1 MTLDRVV
8 VIHDT
13 SAPTGG
19 AEIMALQS
27 AEAMAEVGIPV
38 TFITGDAAEAC
49 KLDRSRIEV
58 ISIDGT
64 PISERVSVRNAAVGL
79 FNSKTKAALDRFIAE
94 RDTPGTVYHLHNW
107 TKILSPSVFL
117 ALRPVASRLF
127 ITAHDFSLVCP
138 TIAYSNY
145 QKGGEACPL
154 TPLSRACIT
163 TNCDRASYLHK
174 LWRVIRSA
182 ERKIFL
188 DIRRKGAL
196 VGIIH
201 PEIGEYYT
209 RGGVP
214 PEQLRVVRNPVSP
227 YSETRIAA
235 ENNSDLF
242 FVGRVVHEKGVDL
255 AVEAARR
262 IGRRL
267 RVIGD
272 GDLRE
277 QLAAKYPEVVFEG
290 WRTHQEISALM
301 QEART
306 VLVTSRLPE
315 GFTLVAH
322 EAMRSGIPVVAFSDV
337 DCKEASELGGAIA
350 VPPRAV
356 ESLVEG
362 LQRLESDDAVAVMSK
377 IAFAEGYRFS
387 NTRASWREAMLSH
400 YRELLARSRHGLT
413 PGANPANRNVPAA
426 TEASAEV
433 LAAS

>member
-1 MTLDRVV
+1 
-8 VIHDT
+8 
-13 SAPTGG
+13 
-19 AEIMALQS
+19 MALQS
-27 AEAMAEVGIPV
+27 AEAMAEIGLPV
-38 TFITGDAAEAC
+38 TFITGDSAQGC
-49 KLDRSRIEV
+49 TLDRSKIEV
-58 ISIDGT
+58 IPINGT
-64 PISERVSVRNAAVGL
+64 PISENANLRNAAVGL
-79 FNSKTKAALDRFIAE
+79 FNPRTKATLDRFIAE

-107 TKILSPSVFL
+107 TKILTPSVFL
-117 ALRPVASRLF
+117 ALQPVASRLF

-154 TPLSRACIT
+154 TPLSRACIG

-174 LWRVIRSA
+174 LWRVVRSV
-182 ERKIFL
+182 ERKVFL

-201 PEIGEYYT
+201 PDIGEYYT

-214 PEQLRVVRNPVSP
+214 ADQLRVVRNPVSP
-227 YSETRIAA
+227 FSETRIAA

-277 QLAAKYPEVVFEG
+277 QLAARYPEVVFEG
-290 WRTHQEISALM
+290 WRTHAEISELM
-301 QEART
+301 KEART

-337 DCKEASELGGAIA
+337 DCKEADLLGGAIA
-350 VPPRAV
+350 VPPREV
-356 ESLVEG
+356 ESLVDG
-362 LQRLESDDAVAVMSK
+362 LRRLESDEAVATMSK
-377 IAFAEGYRFS
+377 VAFAEGHRFS
-387 NTRASWREAMLSH
+387 NTRATWRAAMLGH
-400 YRELLARSRHGLT
+400 YHELLAHDRVGNATVRRRAPT
-413 PGANPANRNVPAA
+413 AIAA
-426 TEASAEV
+426 AAKL
-433 LAAS
+433 LAVG